1 MKKLALLTIAA
12 AMVPTSIA
20 CAQSESDAADRMP
33 DDPPIADDPP
43 FIRPSFTAGVD
54 FNRGDFGADQA
65 TETLSTPFSA
75 RADIGDFRFS
85 IGASW
90 LQITGPGGVVAD
102 GVIIDGDAVGEIE
115 QNSGFGDLTLGVN
128 YNVPTNLT
136 GDWIVQLQGRLKV
149 PTADEDQGLGTGEV
163 DGGVAVD
170 LAYDFGKFTPFTTV
184 GFRWRGDP
192 EGADLNNTFN
202 VSVGGSY
209 NLGRG
214 YALLASYDFREATTD
229 TADESQEVFGAIT
242 GPITRQVRWTLYGSA
257 GFTDGAP
264 DGGVG
269 FQLTYRP
276 GA

>member
-1 MKKLALLTIAA
+1 MAL
-12 AMVPTSIA
+12 AMVPSSIA
-20 CAQSESDAADRMP
+20 VAQSESDTQVRETRERDA
-33 DDPPIADDPP
+33 P

-54 FNRGDFGADQA
+54 FSRGDFGADAA

-75 RADIGDFRFS
+75 RADVGDFRFS

-102 GVIIDGDAVGEIE
+102 GVIIDGAAAGEIE

-128 YNVPTNLT
+128 YNIPTEVT
-136 GDWIVQLQGRLKV
+136 GNWLVQLQGRLKV
-149 PTADEDQGLGTGEV
+149 PTADEDQGLGTGEL

-170 LAYDFGKFTPFTTV
+170 VAYSFGKFTPFTTV

-209 NLGRG
+209 SLGSG
-214 YALLASYDFREATTD
+214 YAVLASYDFREATTD
-229 TADESQEVFGAIT
+229 TADESQEIFGALT
-242 GPITRQVRWTLYGSA
+242 GPINDQLRWTLYSSV

-264 DGGVG
+264 NGGVG
-269 FQLTYRP
+269 AQLIWRP
-276 GA
+276 SF

>member
-1 MKKLALLTIAA
+1 MIRLAYVAMAA
-12 AMVPTSIA
+12 AMVPASIA
-20 CAQSESDAADRMP
+20 NAQSESETQDRAP
-33 DDPPIADDPP
+33 RESDVP

-54 FNRGDFGADQA
+54 FSRGDFGAADA

-75 RADIGDFRFS
+75 RADVGDFRFS

-102 GVIIDGDAVGEIE
+102 GVIVDGDAAGEIE

-128 YNVPTNLT
+128 YNVPSELT

-149 PTADEDQGLGTGEV
+149 PTADEDQGLGTGEL

-170 LAYDFGKFTPFTTV
+170 LAYDLGRFTPFTTV

-209 NLGRG
+209 SLGSG
-214 YALLASYDFREATTD
+214 YAVLASYDFREATTD
-229 TADESQEVFGAIT
+229 TAEESQEVFGAIT
-242 GPITRQVRWTLYGSA
+242 GPLSDQLRWTLYGSA

-269 FQLTYRP
+269 FQLTWRP
-276 GA
+276 SL